1 MCGERCALALR
12 SVPDLPRGSIYT
24 IYNLL
29 WWQKLRPAIYN
40 RFYRLRDAPPHALG
54 RVGEKL
60 SAFTGPYGGEHSLCV
75 FADLK
80 RERGAHN
87 EPPVVK
93 RYFPG
98 ENNYD
103 ELLCPFFLLVS
114 QPHPTVAEISSL
126 NKTGFL
132 TPALI
137 LCAGFRVPGARAWT

>member
-1 MCGERCALALR
+1 MCGQRCALASR
-12 SVPDLPRGSIYT
+12 SVPGLPRGGIYT
-24 IYNLL
+24 NCNLL

-60 SAFTGPYGGEHSLCV
+60 PAFTGPCGGEHSLFVC
-75 FADLK
+75 ADLK

-87 EPPVVK
+87 EPPVIK
-93 RYFPG
+93 GYFPG
-98 ENNYD
+98 ENNYN

-126 NKTGFL
+126 NRTRFL
-132 TPALI
+132 TAARI
-137 LCAGFRVPGARAWT
+137 LCVGFRVPGARAWT